1 MREGRWWVWEII
13 PEPHPPRRDGL
24 GRRAEKKPAGRIR
37 VGEDLGCRV
46 ICRGGAI
53 RVPPRPDSWVR
64 PPVKVQ
70 AGPPESQIGS

>member
-37 VGEDLGCRV
+37 VGEDLGVSCDMP
-46 ICRGGAI
+46 RGCH
-53 RVPPRPDSWVR
+53 RVPPRPDTWVH

-70 AGPPESQIGS
+70 ARPPEIQIGS